1 MKLLTVLTR
10 ASVWNR
16 LLLTISGIIVTVWL
30 VLAVS
35 VLFFLKAQ
43 RDYAAIASEQI
54 PALAAVSAL
63 AEYSAQL
70 STVATQVVGQSGA
83 PETAAQLELGEIVS
97 GLTDSLAPIS
107 QTGGTGEAPEIV
119 ARVSEGLAEI
129 QRLQGAIGQSERDMG
144 TQLNALRWLNAD
156 VQDEVDPLLSDF
168 AFNISIAMSSLVTS
182 ADPDFRARQARLIED
197 EGRQR
202 DIVRRLG
209 DSTANTVTLIF
220 QAAVA
225 ENRQRLA
232 QLQGLTDDALVRIA
246 ALQTQLHNKPELTT
260 LQQSVEALVPVAT
273 SETGIFRL
281 RLAWLD
287 AQADMLASLAALQ
300 TDLGNLQLVLSAAGQ
315 EQRARILAQTERS
328 RQDTTLAIRWL
339 IVLTAL
345 AAMIGF
351 GVLFG
356 YIRTGIVR
364 PLRRMTKRLSDI
376 AQGQNLMLPP
386 NKEDDEIVQLSVAIS
401 EFERSIQTR
410 DAALMSLETE
420 VQERR
425 RAVETLKQTQ
435 MELIQAGKMAALGQ
449 MSAGIAHELNQPLAA
464 MQHRLQLL
472 DDYMAEGETEMTA
485 RQMSRLDGLIER
497 MTRTIAYLRNFARR
511 AEFNEDRL
519 PLDELVND
527 SLALLKARIAQEATE
542 ITVTDDLTQ
551 LSVIGD
557 KILIEQVLVNI
568 LSNALDATQQAER
581 PGQITISAQLS
592 DKAVHLAVRD
602 NGAGFGLIPAAEA
615 LDPFVTTKEVGKGLG
630 LGLSI
635 SYNIMKDLN
644 GDLQLR
650 PNTDGP
656 GATAT
661 LVLRTGGADAAANN
675 LGG

>member
-1 MKLLTVLTR
+1 MNISNVLKR

-16 LLLTISGIIVTVWL
+16 LLLTISGIILTVWL

-35 VLFFLKAQ
+35 ILFFLKAQ

-70 STVATQVVGQSGA
+70 STVATQIVGQSVT
-83 PETAAQLELGEIVS
+83 PEPSATLELTDIVA
-97 GLTDSLAPIS
+97 GLTSSLTPIS
-107 QTGGTGEAPEIV
+107 QAGGAGDAPNIID
-119 ARVSEGLAEI
+119 RVSADLNHI
-129 QRLQGAIGQSERDMG
+129 QALQSVISQSERDMG
-144 TQLNALRWLNAD
+144 TQLSALRWLNAD

-168 AFNISIAMSSLVTS
+168 AFNISIAMSSIVS
-182 ADPDFRARQARLIED
+182 SGDANFRARQAKLIEE

-202 DIVRRLG
+202 DTVRRLG

-225 ENRQRLA
+225 ENTQRLE

-246 ALQTQLHNKPELTT
+246 ALQAQLLDKPEQTT
-260 LQQSVEALVPVAT
+260 LRQSVEALVPVAT

-281 RLAWLD
+281 RLAWLNG
-287 AQADMLASLAALQ
+287 QAEMLSSLTMLQ
-300 TDLGNLQLVLSAAGQ
+300 SDLRQLQDVLSTAGAD
-315 EQRARILAQTERS
+315 QRARILAQTERS
-328 RQDTTLAIRWL
+328 RRDTTLAIRWL
-339 IVLTAL
+339 IGLTTL

-376 AQGQNLMLPP
+376 AQGQNLKLPP
-386 NKEDDEIVQLSVAIS
+386 NHEDDEIAQLSVAIS
-401 EFERSIQTR
+401 EFERSIETR
-410 DAALMSLETE
+410 DAALTSLESE

-464 MQHRLQLL
+464 MQHRLHLL
-472 DDYMAEGETEMTA
+472 EEYIAEGDADMA
-485 RQMSRLDGLIER
+485 RRQITRLDGLANR
-497 MTRTIAYLRNFARR
+497 MTRTISYLRNFARR
-511 AEFNEDRL
+511 SEFNEDHLR
-519 PLDELVND
+519 LDELVAD
-527 SLALLKARIAQEATE
+527 SLALLKAR
-542 ITVTDDLTQ
+542 VTQDAIDLQ
-551 LSVIGD
+551 LSDSLKELSAIGD

-568 LSNALDATQQAER
+568 LSNAMDAIQQAER
-581 PGQITISAQLS
+581 PGHISISAHKLGPT
-592 DKAVHLAVRD
+592 VHLSVCD
-602 NGAGFGLIPAAEA
+602 NGAGFDLVSPAGA

-644 GDLQLR
+644 GDLQLT
-650 PNTDGP
+650 PNKDAP

-661 LVLRTGGADAAANN
+661 LVLRAGGT
-675 LGG
+675 

>member
-1 MKLLTVLTR
+1 MRLPTVLTR

-16 LLLTISGIIVTVWL
+16 LLLTISGILLTVWL

-35 VLFFLKAQ
+35 ILFFLKAQ

-70 STVATQVVGQSGA
+70 STVATQIVGQSA
-83 PETAAQLELGEIVS
+83 TPEAAAQLELGEIVA
-97 GLTDSLAPIS
+97 GLTASLAPIS
-107 QTGGTGEAPEIV
+107 QAEGAEGAPEIV
-119 ARVSEGLAEI
+119 RRVSAALTHI
-129 QRLQGAIGQSERDMG
+129 QALQGAINQSEREMG

-182 ADPDFRARQARLIED
+182 ADPDFRARQARLIEE
-197 EGRQR
+197 EGQQR
-202 DIVRRLG
+202 DTVRRLG

-225 ENRQRLA
+225 ENTQRLA

-246 ALQTQLHNKPELTT
+246 TLKVPLKDKPELTT
-260 LQQSVEALVPVAT
+260 LRQSVDALVPVAT

-281 RLAWLD
+281 RLDWLE
-287 AQADMLASLAALQ
+287 AQMEMLANLAALQ
-300 TDLGNLQLVLSAAGQ
+300 TDLGNLQVVLSTSGQ
-315 EQRARILAQTERS
+315 DQRARILAQTERS

-339 IVLTAL
+339 IGLTAL
-345 AAMIGF
+345 SAMIGF

-364 PLRRMTKRLSDI
+364 PLRRMTRRLSDI
-376 AQGQNLMLPP
+376 AQGQNLRLPP

-401 EFERSIQTR
+401 EFERSIETR
-410 DAALMSLETE
+410 DAALSSLETE

-472 DDYMAEGETEMTA
+472 EDYVAEGDAEMTA
-485 RQMSRLDGLIER
+485 RQLSRLDGLIDR

-511 AEFNEDRL
+511 SEFSEDTL
-519 PLDELVND
+519 PLGELVRD
-527 SLALLKARIAQEATE
+527 SLALLKARIAQDGVE
-542 ITVTDDLTQ
+542 ITVAEDLKQ

-568 LSNALDATQQAER
+568 LSNALDAIQQAER
-581 PGQITISAQLS
+581 LGQIQIAALHDGSAVYLS
-592 DKAVHLAVRD
+592 VRD
-602 NGAGFGLIPAAEA
+602 NGAGFDLIPASDA
-615 LDPFVTTKEVGKGLG
+615 LDPFVTSKEVGKGLG

-644 GDLQLR
+644 GDLRLT
-650 PNTDGP
+650 PNEGAP

-661 LVLRTGGADAAANN
+661 LVLRGGH
-675 LGG
+675 

>member
-1 MKLLTVLTR
+1 MRAVFTKRPR

-16 LLLTISGIIVTVWL
+16 LLLSISGIILIVWL

-35 VLFFLKAQ
+35 IVFFLKAQ

-63 AEYSAQL
+63 AEHSAQL
-70 STVATQVVGQSGA
+70 STMATQIVGQSTGTNTGGEFLDIKKA
-83 PETAAQLELGEIVS
+83 LLGSLEAITQTNETHEAAEVVAHVTDELGHIQA
-97 GLTDSLAPIS
+97 LQTAIS
-107 QTGGTGEAPEIV
+107 Q
-119 ARVSEGLAEI
+119 AER
-129 QRLQGAIGQSERDMG
+129 QMG

-168 AFNISIAMSSLVTS
+168 SFNIALAMSSIVNS
-182 ADPDFRARQARLIED
+182 ADANFRARQAVLIEG
-197 EGRQR
+197 EARQR
-202 DIVRRLG
+202 DTVRRLG
-209 DSTANTVTLIF
+209 DGTANVATLVF

-225 ENRQRLA
+225 ESLPRLQ
-232 QLQGLTDDALVRIA
+232 QLRGLTDDALVRMSL
-246 ALQTQLHNKPELTT
+246 LQQQLPHKPELAT
-260 LQQSVEALVPVAT
+260 LRQSVDALVPVAT
-273 SETGIFRL
+273 SKTGVFSL
-281 RLAWLD
+281 RRTWLD
-287 AQADMLASLAALQ
+287 GQAQILTSLSTLQADLSKLQ
-300 TDLGNLQLVLSAAGQ
+300 STLSTAGA
-315 EQRARILAQTERS
+315 EQRARILD
-328 RQDTTLAIRWL
+328 DTDKARRASAVAIRWL
-339 IVLTAL
+339 VGLTLL
-345 AAMIGF
+345 AAIVGVV
-351 GVLFG
+351 VLFG
-356 YIRTGIVR
+356 YVRSGIVR
-364 PLRRMTKRLSDI
+364 PLRQMTKNLSDI
-376 AQGQNLMLPP
+376 AQGQNLKLPP

-401 EFERSIQTR
+401 EFERSIETR
-410 DAALMSLETE
+410 DAALASLEGE

-472 DDYMAEGETEMTA
+472 DGYVAEGDAEMTA
-485 RQMSRLDGLIER
+485 RQLSRLDGLIER

-511 AEFNEDRL
+511 SEFSEDRL
-519 PLDELVND
+519 PLDELVSD

-542 ITVTDDLTQ
+542 ITVTDDLPQ
-551 LSVIGD
+551 LAVIGD

-581 PGQITISAQLS
+581 PSQITISAQLI
-592 DKAVHLAVRD
+592 DNAVHLTVRD
-602 NGAGFGLIPAAEA
+602 NGAGFDLIPAAEA

-644 GDLQLR
+644 GDLQLS

-661 LVLRTGGADAAANN
+661 LVLRTGGADAVADNF
-675 LGG
+675 GG